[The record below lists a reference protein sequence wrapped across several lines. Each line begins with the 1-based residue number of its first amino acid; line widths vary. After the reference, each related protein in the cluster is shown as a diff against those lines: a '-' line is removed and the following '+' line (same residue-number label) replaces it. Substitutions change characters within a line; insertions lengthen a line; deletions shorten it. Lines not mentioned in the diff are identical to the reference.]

1 MTFLVLASLELYTE
15 VSTIEI
21 FASIVGKARLV
32 GLLIFLI
39 YTFYNLWCYNISN
52 FKPLVFIL
60 FYAYIPNTYIA
71 EVCVL
76 ILLRWNMNICYLLIA
91 LCKTLYSVFD
101 LQFVHIVFDVIS
113 VNCFSAKQ
121 ADKPC
126 SCNKSHWQTEVSDQ
140 AGSAVEKRSVHIAR
154 RFTAGVL

>member
-1 MTFLVLASLELYTE
+1 MSCITSVQMTFLVLASLELYTE

-76 ILLRWNMNICYLLIA
+76 ILLR
-91 LCKTLYSVFD
+91 
-101 LQFVHIVFDVIS
+101 
-113 VNCFSAKQ
+113 
-121 ADKPC
+121 
-126 SCNKSHWQTEVSDQ
+126 
-140 AGSAVEKRSVHIAR
+140 
-154 RFTAGVL
+154 